1 MTLYNYKKF
10 LTTLKFLIVRMKF
23 GTSIGLETLGE
34 FIMWRGVG
42 VSGGRR
48 NVLKSKIILS
58 RSTQCSYI
66 RHLQL

>member
-1 MTLYNYKKF
+1 
-10 LTTLKFLIVRMKF
+10 MKF